1 MAVVAVVVE
10 EEVVVVRDDERA
22 KFVRW
27 GRGGVWGG
35 CVTST
40 KSTSTETRA
49 ALVLSA

>member
-1 MAVVAVVVE
+1 ME
-10 EEVVVVRDDERA
+10 EGGVVVRDERA
-22 KFVRW
+22 RFVRW

-40 KSTSTETRA
+40 KSTRTETRA